1 MKLEEIANVS
11 IGILV
16 HRESVENGKY
26 KYKIFNLNNYEE
38 NKEYQT
44 IETDKD
50 FSDKMTQ
57 KGDLLFR
64 LVAPNK
70 IILVKEKEKDYLDVS
85 RFEQTLPQAIKGD
98 YNDWFHLN
106 YV

>member
-57 KGDLLFR
+57 KGDLL
-64 LVAPNK
+64 L
-70 IILVKEKEKDYLDVS
+70 L
-85 RFEQTLPQAIKGD
+85 IKL
-98 YNDWFHLN
+98 Y
-106 YV
+106 Y

>member
-44 IETDKD
+44 IETDY
-50 FSDKMTQ
+50 
-57 KGDLLFR
+57 R
-64 LVAPNK
+64 
-70 IILVKEKEKDYLDVS
+70 
-85 RFEQTLPQAIKGD
+85 
-98 YNDWFHLN
+98 
-106 YV
+106 

>member
-26 KYKIFNLNNYEE
+26 QYKIFNLNNYEE
-38 NKEYQT
+38 NQEFIVYVLRDIQPIRLHRLVDNST
-44 IETDKD
+44 GNS
-50 FSDKMTQ
+50 SDK
-57 KGDLLFR
+57 GR
-64 LVAPNK
+64 
-70 IILVKEKEKDYLDVS
+70 
-85 RFEQTLPQAIKGD
+85 
-98 YNDWFHLN
+98 